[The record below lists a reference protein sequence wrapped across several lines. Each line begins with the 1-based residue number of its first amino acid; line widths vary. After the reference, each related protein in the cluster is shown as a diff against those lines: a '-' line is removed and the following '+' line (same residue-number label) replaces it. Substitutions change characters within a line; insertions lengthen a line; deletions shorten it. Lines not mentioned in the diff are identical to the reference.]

1 MSQKSKD
8 VGVLSEHASALMG
21 MGRVC
26 VEASVEER
34 D

>member
-8 VGVLSEHASALMG
+8 VGVSEHASALMG